1 MTSPSDN
8 RIVVLLKSLTT
19 NNRFYTL
26 VPPEGDMQN
35 GDVIAEFPNH
45 LPLGIAYPCLEDGLN
60 DFAVIRTTF
69 ETLDLFP
76 DDRELRE
83 ELMGIIREA
92 RGNLV
97 RRLQELRDRIGS
109 GQALFL
115 GTDLQEFQDT
125 VL

>member
-26 VPPEGDMQN
+26 VPPDGELQN
-35 GDVIAEFPNH
+35 GDVIAEFPPH

-69 ETLDLFP
+69 ETIDVFP
-76 DDRELRE
+76 DDQELRQE
-83 ELMGIIREA
+83 MMAIISDA

-97 RRLQELRDRIGS
+97 RRLAE
-109 GQALFL
+109 
-115 GTDLQEFQDT
+115 LQERI
-125 VL
+125 V